1 MRRREFLSFGA
12 GGGGDYEEQLAHELH
27 GFPALVDPPLL
38 PAHYGTNT
46 LATKGRS
53 PVKIYTIH
61 TDNNNNNNSDKVEK
75 VPEKAAER
83 RAKWEARRRVPFS
96 RAALHRVSPR
106 SRARGSVG
114 VSEGGGGWWGGGS
127 WKRRGDHTAPGRT
140 TSLL

>member
-1 MRRREFLSFGA
+1 ML
-12 GGGGDYEEQLAHELH
+12 GGGDYEEQLAHELH

-61 TDNNNNNNSDKVEK
+61 TDNNNNNHSDKVEK

-114 VSEGGGGWWGGGS
+114 VSDGGERVAAWGLLEAQRGPHSS
-127 WKRRGDHTAPGRT
+127 WKNNLSPLIP
-140 TSLL
+140 SPM